1 MLYSLILHNCCQKEI
16 GAQVY
21 HYRAEPPADHRFYL
35 MYPVCEFFHYC
46 YSCGSETGRHIRHCS
61 QVSCQATRRDA
72 AVISPV
78 KAVKARKPVIID
90 SPETCLYGDSQK
102 MFK

>member
-1 MLYSLILHNCCQKEI
+1 MLYSLILHNCCQKEP
-16 GAQVY
+16 GAQDY
-21 HYRAEPPADHRFYL
+21 CHCAEPPADHRFSL
-35 MYPVCEFFHYC
+35 TYPVRGLFHCC
-46 YSCGSETGRHIRHCS
+46 YSCGSETGCHIRHCS

-72 AVISPV
+72 AVIPTV